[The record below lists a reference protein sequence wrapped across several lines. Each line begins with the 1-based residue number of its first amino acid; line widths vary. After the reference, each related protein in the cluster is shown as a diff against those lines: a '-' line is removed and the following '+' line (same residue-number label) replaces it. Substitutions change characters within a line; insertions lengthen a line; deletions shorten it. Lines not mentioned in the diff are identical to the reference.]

1 MNTPLK
7 TREALNAKEKDE
19 LLAVDE
25 KLVSD
30 MIDIV
35 VQLNSL
41 AETAGQLMKDYLFKY
56 RELTASARLRPR
68 EENDG

>member
-1 MNTPLK
+1 MNKPLK

-56 RELTASARLRPR
+56 RELTAATRLRPR

>member
-1 MNTPLK
+1 MNKPLK

-25 KLVSD
+25 QLVSD

-56 RELTASARLRPR
+56 RELTAAARLRPR
-68 EENDG
+68 EGKE